1 MIRAVFCVVGL
12 ITATVLAVTPV
23 SERTV
28 LLAAL
33 LAVCFVVVSW
43 PARQQAPAVS
53 PHFEKA
59 PK

>member
-1 MIRAVFCVVGL
+1 MIRAVVCVVGL
-12 ITATVLAVTPV
+12 ITATVLAVSPV

-33 LAVCFVVVSW
+33 LAVCFVVASW
-43 PARQQAPAVS
+43 PAPKPRAVS

>member
-33 LAVCFVVVSW
+33 LAVCFVVASW
-43 PARQQAPAVS
+43 PTRQQAPAVS